1 MRKFNH
7 FVIAE
12 VTMKALLALNVGTF
26 GVAMIMLLVNVASD
40 LTN

>member
-12 VTMKALLALNVGTF
+12 ITMKALLALNVGTF
-26 GVAMIMLLVNVASD
+26 GIAIIMLLVNVVTD
-40 LTN
+40 LT

>member
-12 VTMKALLALNVGTF
+12 ITMKTLLALNLGTF
-26 GVAMIMLLVNVASD
+26 GVAMVMLIINVI
-40 LTN
+40 TGV

>member
-12 VTMKALLALNVGTF
+12 ITMKALIALNVGTF
-26 GVAMIMLLVNVASD
+26 GVAMVLLIANTVAD
-40 LTN
+40 FT

>member
-12 VTMKALLALNVGTF
+12 ITMKALLALNFGTF
-26 GVAMIMLLVNVASD
+26 GVAMIMLIINVI
-40 LTN
+40 TGV

>member
-12 VTMKALLALNVGTF
+12 ITMKAVLALNVGTF